1 MIIKTTQRGDAA
13 WLSAHLT
20 RTDANEAVTIID
32 GRGVVALDVHVAL
45 RQFEAQWRIANSRA
59 RDFLVHASISPAQPL
74 SNDQW
79 TEAWGLYEEQHGLF
93 GQPYI
98 EVEHAK
104 PGDSGRPSHR
114 HRAYLRI
121 RPDGRAIH
129 LGHSFQAN
137 EVVARLCELSF
148 EHPLTQGAHN
158 RAVVAHLEKHGY
170 SDKAEQLRGLTE
182 RRRPRAG
189 RSEAEAQQESR
200 SGSRKATA
208 AEITA
213 AAWRF
218 ADSPLARRAALA
230 EAGFALA
237 RGDRR
242 NAVLAVDAAGEAWAL
257 HRLLATGERGAWT
270 AARVRKELEDVL
282 GDLPTVEE
290 LRGRLRKGPGP
301 ERVRSPSQETG
312 GLAVH
317 LVASPAERKE
327 PVAPAPFDD
336 ADSYWPT
343 EPDDVAP
350 TRPSPAPIVCRL
362 GAGATTMMPDAADDA
377 AAPEMRD
384 VDGDASPPAPT
395 WSTAPS
401 SPTTGMVPM
410 KPPSDGRRVAES
422 SASPPPTFVRV
433 VTPAPRR
440 TRQTADNG
448 ELRSGAL
455 ASRRATSKMEAGKG
469 PRTGVSPPH
478 PTQQQSMVEV
488 ERSAAASGRSDPGS
502 AAWAHPQ
509 DGIGPVTPSSTLAA
523 DHHMN
528 APRPL
533 DKRRHDP
540 IPPIE
545 PALRGSV
552 RADDRGRRFQEPNS
566 SPLSSEET
574 RRRDAHSLK
583 LATRRIRDLAATAP
597 RRTASTPVQAPAG
610 MPPLPSDEP
619 IMGLLASYVGA
630 LMDWWAARQRHGG
643 DAADAP
649 PRRRLDE
656 AWRALLVAARAWL
669 SGKGNGEGA
678 DQVQTLLTREIARNH
693 QHACDT
699 HERWLDRMYPPSA
712 ARVDL
717 VDRTSNGTAPA
728 GYRAASRRQAG
739 PEQEITGA

>member
-1 MIIKTTQRGDAA
+1 MIIKTTQRGEAA

-32 GRGVVALDVHVAL
+32 GRGVVALDVYVAL
-45 RQFEAQWRIANSRA
+45 HQFEAQWRIANSRA

-74 SNDQW
+74 SNHQW
-79 TEAWGLYEEQHGLF
+79 TDAWGLYEEQHGLF

-121 RPDGRAIH
+121 RPDGRAVH

-137 EVVARLCELSF
+137 EVVARLCELRF
-148 EHPLTQGAHN
+148 GHPLTKGAHN
-158 RAVVAHLEKHGY
+158 RAVVAYLERNGF
-170 SDKAEQLRGLTE
+170 SEEAGQLRCLTE

-208 AEITA
+208 AECAA
-213 AAWRF
+213 AAWQL

-230 EAGFALA
+230 EVGFILA

-257 HRLLATGERGAWT
+257 HRLLAAGERGAWT

-290 LRGRLRKGPGP
+290 LRGRLRNGAGLEK
-301 ERVRSPSQETG
+301 VRSTSEETG
-312 GLAVH
+312 RLATH
-317 LVASPAERKE
+317 LVTSPTERRESIAPE
-327 PVAPAPFDD
+327 PMDD
-336 ADSYWPT
+336 ADSYWPG

-362 GAGATTMMPDAADDA
+362 GAGATIMTPDAADDVA
-377 AAPEMRD
+377 ALEMRD
-384 VDGDASPPAPT
+384 VEGHASPPALT

-410 KPPSDGRRVAES
+410 KPPSDGRRVAEP
-422 SASPPPTFVRV
+422 SASPPPTSVRV
-433 VTPAPRR
+433 MTPAPRR
-440 TRQTADNG
+440 TRQRADNR

-455 ASRRATSKMEAGKG
+455 ASRRATSKTEAGEG
-469 PRTGVSPPH
+469 ARTGVSAQRA
-478 PTQQQSMVEV
+478 TQQQPKVKTD
-488 ERSAAASGRSDPGS
+488 RNAAAAGRSDPGS
-502 AAWAHPQ
+502 AAWAHPH
-509 DGIGPVTPSSTLAA
+509 DGSGPATPSSTPAA
-523 DHHMN
+523 DRHVS

-533 DKRRHDP
+533 GKRRHDP
-540 IPPIE
+540 TPPLE
-545 PALRGSV
+545 PALRGSE

-566 SPLSSEET
+566 SPQSSEET
-574 RRRDAHSLK
+574 RRRDAHRLK
-583 LATRRIRDLAATAP
+583 LATRQIRDLAATAP
-597 RRTASTPVQAPAG
+597 RRTASMPVQAPAG
-610 MPPLPSDEP
+610 MPPLPSDDP
-619 IMGLLASYVGA
+619 IMRLLACYVGA
-630 LMDWWAARQRHGG
+630 LMDWWAARQRQGG

-669 SGKGNGEGA
+669 SGKGAGEGA

-693 QHACDT
+693 PHVCDA
-699 HERWLDRMYPPSA
+699 HELWLDRKYPPSA
-712 ARVDL
+712 AGVDL
-717 VDRTSNGTAPA
+717 VDRTSNDTAPV
-728 GYRAASRRQAG
+728 GHRATSEPRIG
-739 PEQEITGA
+739 PEREPTGR

>member
-1 MIIKTTQRGDAA
+1 MIIKTTQRGEAA

-79 TEAWGLYEEQHGLF
+79 TDAWGLYEEQHGLF

-121 RPDGRAIH
+121 RPDGRAVH

-137 EVVARLCELSF
+137 EVVARLCELRF
-148 EHPLTQGAHN
+148 GHPLTKGAHN
-158 RAVVAHLEKHGY
+158 RAVVAYLEQHGY
-170 SDKAEQLRGLTE
+170 SDEAGQLRGMTE

-189 RSEAEAQQESR
+189 RSEAESQQESR

-208 AEITA
+208 AECAA
-213 AAWRF
+213 AAWRL

-230 EAGFALA
+230 EAGFILA

-257 HRLLATGERGAWT
+257 HRLLAAGERGAWT
-270 AARVRKELEDVL
+270 AARVRKDLEGVVDA
-282 GDLPTVEE
+282 LPTVEE
-290 LRGRLRKGPGP
+290 LRGRLREGVGP
-301 ERVRSPSQETG
+301 EKVRSTSEETG
-312 GLAVH
+312 GLTAH
-317 LVASPAERKE
+317 LLTSPAERME
-327 PVAPAPFDD
+327 SIAPAPMDD

-343 EPDDVAP
+343 EADDVAP

-362 GAGATTMMPDAADDA
+362 GAGATIMAPDAADDVA
-377 AAPEMRD
+377 ALEMRD
-384 VDGDASPPAPT
+384 MEGHASPPAPP

-401 SPTTGMVPM
+401 SPTTATVPM
-410 KPPSDGRRVAES
+410 KPPSDGRRVPEP
-422 SASPPPTFVRV
+422 SASPPPTSVRA

-440 TRQTADNG
+440 TRQTADTG

-455 ASRRATSKMEAGKG
+455 ASRRATSKTEAGEG
-469 PRTGVSPPH
+469 AWTSVSPPH

-488 ERSAAASGRSDPGS
+488 GRSAAASGRSDPGS
-502 AAWAHPQ
+502 AAWAHPH

-523 DHHMN
+523 DRHMN

-540 IPPIE
+540 IPPHE

-566 SPLSSEET
+566 NPLSSEET

-619 IMGLLASYVGA
+619 IMRLLASYVGA

-669 SGKGNGEGA
+669 SGKGAGEGA

-693 QHACDT
+693 QHACDA

-712 ARVDL
+712 AGVDL

-728 GYRAASRRQAG
+728 GHRAASRRQAG